1 MSFKTYGSQ
10 VQIDMFMVGN
20 LHIAQNQFNL
30 TNRFTKPEVPT
41 FEIKRMQ
48 RASRNIILNFTEP
61 QICLPLI
68 TPKNRNDCIF

>member
-48 RASRNIILNFTEP
+48 RASRNI
-61 QICLPLI
+61 
-68 TPKNRNDCIF
+68 